1 MINFLILLFSII
13 YIIGGFRDGVREV
26 WVFFILDKK
35 KEEMIEERKVSRV
48 YKLKFFFFR
57 LV

>member
-35 KEEMIEERKVSRV
+35 KEEMIEERKVSKV
-48 YKLKFFFFR
+48 SKLNFYFF
-57 LV
+57 